1 MSKFSFHRSFIVTAA
16 ASLLAL
22 GACQTIDPFTGESK
36 VSSTVKGGAIGAAGG
51 AVIGA
56 ISGKDAQERK
66 KRALIGAGV
75 ARSPAVRSEP
85 TWTSRR
91 PTCARKWP
99 ALA

>member
-51 AVIGA
+51 AVIGTV
-56 ISGKDAQERK
+56 
-66 KRALIGAGV
+66 IGAGPV
-75 ARSPAVRSEP
+75 AGAAVGGA
-85 TWTSRR
+85 TG
-91 PTCARKWP
+91 AAVGALMDGGRK
-99 ALA
+99 